1 MTSPAAAAAR
11 PPPLARRRLPAA
23 ARLPLACRRR
33 RRRGCSPAAV
43 PLPSLGTPGHLLPSS
58 LLSSPGHPPPPS
70 SSPYP
75 RSAKK
80 VGRIMEEMNRMLN
93 ASKGP
98 TPDLLQLTFARAR
111 WNNPTACIAA
121 LEGVPHV
128 TPELGDC

>member
-80 VGRIMEEMNRMLN
+80 VGRIMEEMNRML
-93 ASKGP
+93 
-98 TPDLLQLTFARAR
+98 TFARAR